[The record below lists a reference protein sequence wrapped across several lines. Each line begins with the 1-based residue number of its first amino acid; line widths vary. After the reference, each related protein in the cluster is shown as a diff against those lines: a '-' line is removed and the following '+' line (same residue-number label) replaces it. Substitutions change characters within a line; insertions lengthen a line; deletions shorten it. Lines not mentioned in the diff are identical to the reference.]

1 MSISVTQQISAGN
14 DTRAGNGHVPSGKE
28 GGVVEPSEP
37 LNNNDTK
44 KKKGKGGRK
53 SLASRGPCAL
63 PRNRG
68 TGFEEFFADPPLT
81 PEEAAEESLE
91 VYASCVPFEER
102 IQACIQRF
110 RSRRRLQ
117 GDQPVYF
124 NEYLFLGGIDTKQN
138 SFAGLDNKDLK
149 DLTPAEQ
156 RDATA
161 RDTVHICSG
170 ANEQFYNG
178 DTENWSVDFA
188 GVAAGF
194 FSITLGQLSGFET
207 QKFETGISIVESF
220 LRYVLQHGVC
230 PEYQDNVQ
238 SALRVCQQARQEW
251 PMLRQFGKDLPGQFS
266 LAAAE
271 CFSTSESEDWSLLS
285 FTRPEDFDVKAVFL
299 ASCTLCG
306 EMEAVHDYA
315 RGKLAVK
322 KQFTRTVK
330 VTDVQRPSDALID
343 KFASLCIQGISRA
356 VEPVGKLYFEDAV
369 IEDERGQAEMPELE
383 KGSPLWV
390 YLEDRLLAN
399 VVPGMKMEI
408 KFVELT
414 TGIRFV
420 KSVLNLVP
428 SFYTFLPQQ
437 MMKHYKTLR
446 DNDRPAPSVRNP
458 VAEEEQVSREN
469 E

>member
-1 MSISVTQQISAGN
+1 M
-14 DTRAGNGHVPSGKE
+14 
-28 GGVVEPSEP
+28 
-37 LNNNDTK
+37 
-44 KKKGKGGRK
+44 
-53 SLASRGPCAL
+53 
-63 PRNRG
+63 
-68 TGFEEFFADPPLT
+68 
-81 PEEAAEESLE
+81 
-91 VYASCVPFEER
+91 
-102 IQACIQRF
+102 
-110 RSRRRLQ
+110 
-117 GDQPVYF
+117 
-124 NEYLFLGGIDTKQN
+124 
-138 SFAGLDNKDLK
+138 
-149 DLTPAEQ
+149 
-156 RDATA
+156 
-161 RDTVHICSG
+161 
-170 ANEQFYNG
+170 
-178 DTENWSVDFA
+178 DFA

-194 FSITLGQLSGFET
+194 FSISLAQLSGFET

-306 EMEAVHDYA
+306 EMETVHDYA